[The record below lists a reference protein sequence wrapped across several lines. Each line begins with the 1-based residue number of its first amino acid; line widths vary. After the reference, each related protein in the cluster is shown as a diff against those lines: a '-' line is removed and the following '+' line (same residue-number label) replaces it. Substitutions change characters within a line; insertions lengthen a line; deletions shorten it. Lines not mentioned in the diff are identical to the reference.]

1 MGSVCE
7 VRAMD
12 SSIITATAAVLGSLV
27 GGSATVAATWVTQ
40 RTLSKRELL
49 RTEIRRRENLYGQ
62 FISEYS
68 KRVIDSFERTLDKP
82 ENLLSMYELL
92 NRIRLCGSD
101 TILREAEHALKLIT
115 EQYFSSNLSLEEM
128 RALVQKGGNEDPL
141 KPFAE
146 ACRSELKSMRGA
158 M

>member
-1 MGSVCE
+1 
-7 VRAMD
+7 MD
-12 SSIITATAAVLGSLV
+12 NTIITALAGVLGSLV
-27 GGSATVAATWVTQ
+27 GGSATVATTWVTQ
-40 RTLSKRELL
+40 RTLTKRELL
-49 RTEIRRRENLYGQ
+49 RTEIRRREALYGQ
-62 FISEYS
+62 FISECS

-101 TILREAEHALKLIT
+101 AILQEAEQVLKLIT

-141 KPFAE
+141 RPFAE
-146 ACRSELKSMRGA
+146 ACRSELKSLRA
-158 M
+158 SA